1 MSEKGVCRTFLLFHC
16 LLETDVVIFI
26 LADLSIWSYSL
37 GHISCGFY
45 RPVRSEEEE
54 KQTLL
59 SFFFLF
65 CLIWSV
71 CETANGFNYGEGEG
85 EGGEGAF
92 RKEGRKES
100 KISARAPRLMRR
112 HRKRFSDAVMAISDF
127 STLTM
132 TLQF

>member
-1 MSEKGVCRTFLLFHC
+1 MSEKGVCRTFPLFHY

-59 SFFFLF
+59 SFFSFF
-65 CLIWSV
+65 AS
-71 CETANGFNYGEGEG
+71 YGPCAKRQMDSIMGREREPFGKKGE
-85 EGGEGAF
+85 
-92 RKEGRKES
+92 RKAKY
-100 KISARAPRLMRR
+100 PLMRR

>member
-1 MSEKGVCRTFLLFHC
+1 MSEKGVCRTFPLFHY

-59 SFFFLF
+59 SFFSFF
-65 CLIWSV
+65 AS
-71 CETANGFNYGEGEG
+71 YGPCAKRQMDSIMGREREREGSLS
-85 EGGEGAF
+85 
-92 RKEGRKES
+92 EGREKGKQNIRPPS
-100 KISARAPRLMRR
+100 LMSR